1 MLAAVL
7 TYLRLESRWSQ
18 SALSNAQ
25 QKDERQSLQG
35 QTKELLIGY
44 KKKIF
49 TREWLSTG
57 TGTQRN
63 SEISLLGD
71 FQNAIG
77 QGPQQPGRASMLA
90 LLLAGSWT
98 KEVQESLPKYISL

>member
-25 QKDERQSLQG
+25 QKDERQPLQG

-44 KKKIF
+44 KKKN
-49 TREWLSTG
+49 LH
-57 TGTQRN
+57 QRV
-63 SEISLLGD
+63 
-71 FQNAIG
+71 AKHR
-77 QGPQQPGRASMLA
+77 GRYPEKL
-90 LLLAGSWT
+90 
-98 KEVQESLPKYISL
+98 